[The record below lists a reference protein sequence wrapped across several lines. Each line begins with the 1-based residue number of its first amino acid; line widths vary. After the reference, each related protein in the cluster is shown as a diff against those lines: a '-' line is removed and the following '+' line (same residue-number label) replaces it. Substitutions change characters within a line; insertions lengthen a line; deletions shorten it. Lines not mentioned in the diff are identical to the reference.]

1 MQILINIKLRN
12 GVKPQRST
20 TVTTMKKNYLLILLC
35 ILVSIFVW
43 TVEYQNIVK
52 LETVERYLMFSGDN
66 FFQGRIWTPVTA
78 LFVHGDLA
86 HLIGNMFFLY
96 VFGNTLE
103 DVVGAKK
110 TMAVFFFGG
119 ISSFL
124 LSLLLYPPDILMIG
138 ASAAIFTVTAVVML
152 TKPLKFSML
161 FMLPV
166 GLVAIIYFIYNLV
179 AVYYEVGGNVAY
191 ASHLI
196 GFIVGI
202 PFGIAL
208 SPKWARNLLITI
220 ALLVLYVAVTLALST
235 FFSFS
240 LSPF

>member
-1 MQILINIKLRN
+1 
-12 GVKPQRST
+12 
-20 TVTTMKKNYLLILLC
+20 MKKNYLLILLC
-35 ILVSIFVW
+35 ILVSVFVW
-43 TVEYQNIVK
+43 TIGDQNIV
-52 LETVERYLMFSGDN
+52 TQFLMFSGDN
-66 FFQGRIWTPVTA
+66 FLEGKIWTPVTA
-78 LFVHGDLA
+78 LFVHGDPA

-103 DVVGAKK
+103 DVVGTKK

-124 LSLLLYPPDILMIG
+124 LSLLFYPLDILMIG

-196 GFIVGI
+196 GFILGI
-202 PFGIAL
+202 PFGMAL
-208 SPKWARNLLITI
+208 SPEWARNLLITI
-220 ALLVLYVAVTLALST
+220 ALLILYVAVTLALST
-235 FFSFS
+235 LFSFS

>member
-1 MQILINIKLRN
+1 
-12 GVKPQRST
+12 
-20 TVTTMKKNYLLILLC
+20 MKKNYLLILLC
-35 ILVSIFVW
+35 ILVSVFAW
-43 TVEYQNIVK
+43 TIEDQNIV
-52 LETVERYLMFSGDN
+52 EQFLMFSGDN
-66 FFQGRIWTPVTA
+66 FFEGNVWTPVTA

-124 LSLLLYPPDILMIG
+124 LSLLFYRPDVLMIG
-138 ASAAIFTVTAVVML
+138 ASAAIFTVTAAVML

-166 GLVAIIYFIYNLV
+166 GLVAIIYFVYNLI

-191 ASHLI
+191 ASHII
-196 GFIVGI
+196 GFILGI
-202 PFGIAL
+202 PFGMAL
-208 SPKWARNLLITI
+208 SPKWARNLLITM
-220 ALLVLYVAVTLALST
+220 ALLILYVAVTLALRT

-240 LSPF
+240 LPGPF

>member
-1 MQILINIKLRN
+1 
-12 GVKPQRST
+12 
-20 TVTTMKKNYLLILLC
+20 MKKNYLLILLC
-35 ILVSIFVW
+35 ILVSIFAW
-43 TVEYQNIVK
+43 TIENQNIV
-52 LETVERYLMFSGDN
+52 EQFLMFSGDN
-66 FFQGRIWTPVTA
+66 FLEGKVWTPVTA

-103 DVVGAKK
+103 DVVGANK

-124 LSLLLYPPDILMIG
+124 LSLLFYRPDVLMIG
-138 ASAAIFTVTAVVML
+138 ASAAIFTLTAVVML

-166 GLVAIIYFIYNLV
+166 GLVAIIYFVYNV
-179 AVYYEVGGNVAY
+179 IAVYYGVGGNVAY
-191 ASHLI
+191 SSHII
-196 GFIVGI
+196 GFILGI
-202 PFGIAL
+202 PFGMAL
-208 SPKWARNLLITI
+208 SPKWARNLLITL
-220 ALLVLYVAVTLALST
+220 ALLMLYVAVTLVLRT

-240 LSPF
+240 LPGPF

>member
-1 MQILINIKLRN
+1 
-12 GVKPQRST
+12 
-20 TVTTMKKNYLLILLC
+20 MKKNYLLILLC
-35 ILVSIFVW
+35 ILVSVFAWAI
-43 TVEYQNIVK
+43 EDQNVV
-52 LETVERYLMFSGDN
+52 TQFLMFSGDN
-66 FFQGRIWTPVTA
+66 FLEGRIWTPVTA
-78 LFVHGDLA
+78 LFVHGDFA

-96 VFGNTLE
+96 LFGNTLE

-124 LSLLLYPPDILMIG
+124 LSLLFYPLDILMIG
-138 ASAAIFTVTAVVML
+138 ASAAIFTLTAVVML
-152 TKPLKFSML
+152 TKPLKFSVL

-196 GFIVGI
+196 GFILGI
-202 PFGIAL
+202 PFGMAL
-208 SPKWARNLLITI
+208 SPEWARNLLITI
-220 ALLVLYVAVTLALST
+220 ALLILYVAVTLALSM
-235 FFSFS
+235 FFSSS

>member
-1 MQILINIKLRN
+1 M
-12 GVKPQRST
+12 

-35 ILVSIFVW
+35 IIVSIFVW
-43 TVEYQNIVK
+43 TAEYQSIVK
-52 LETVERYLMFSGDN
+52 RETVERYLMFSGDN
-66 FFQGRIWTPVTA
+66 LLQGRIWTPATA
-78 LFVHGDLA
+78 LFVHGDPA

-110 TMAVFFFGG
+110 TIAVFFFGG

-124 LSLLLYPPDILMIG
+124 LSLLFYPPDILMIG
-138 ASAAIFTVTAVVML
+138 ASAAIFTVTAAVML
-152 TKPLKFSML
+152 AKPLKFSML

-166 GLVAIIYFIYNLV
+166 GLVAIVYFIYNLV

-196 GFIVGI
+196 GFILGI
-202 PFGIAL
+202 PFGMAL
-208 SPKWARNLLITI
+208 SPEWARNLLITI
-220 ALLVLYVAVTLALST
+220 ALLILYVAVTLALST
-235 FFSFS
+235 FFSFN

>member
-1 MQILINIKLRN
+1 
-12 GVKPQRST
+12 
-20 TVTTMKKNYLLILLC
+20 MKKNYLLILLC
-35 ILVSIFVW
+35 ILASVFAW
-43 TVEYQNIVK
+43 TIEDQNIVEQ
-52 LETVERYLMFSGDN
+52 LLMFSGDN
-66 FFQGRIWTPVTA
+66 FFQGKVWTSVTA
-78 LFVHGDLA
+78 LFVHGDLT

-124 LSLLLYPPDILMIG
+124 LSLLFYQPDILMIG
-138 ASAAIFTVTAVVML
+138 ASAAIFTLTAVVML

-166 GLVAIIYFIYNLV
+166 GLVAIIYFVYNLI

-191 ASHLI
+191 ASHII
-196 GFIVGI
+196 GFILGI
-202 PFGIAL
+202 PLGMAL
-208 SPKWARNLLITI
+208 SPKWARNLLITM
-220 ALLVLYVAVTLALST
+220 ALLILYVAVTLALRT

-240 LSPF
+240 LPSPF

>member
-1 MQILINIKLRN
+1 
-12 GVKPQRST
+12 
-20 TVTTMKKNYLLILLC
+20 MKKNYLLILLC
-35 ILVSIFVW
+35 ILVSVFAW
-43 TVEYQNIVK
+43 TIEDQNIV
-52 LETVERYLMFSGDN
+52 TQFLMFSGDN
-66 FFQGRIWTPVTA
+66 FLEGKIWTPVTA
-78 LFVHGDLA
+78 LFVHGDPA

-103 DVVGAKK
+103 DVVGTKK
-110 TMAVFFFGG
+110 SMAVFFFGG

-124 LSLLLYPPDILMIG
+124 LSLLFYPPDILMIG
-138 ASAAIFTVTAVVML
+138 ASAAIFTVTAAVML

-196 GFIVGI
+196 GFILGI
-202 PFGIAL
+202 PFGMAL

-220 ALLVLYVAVTLALST
+220 ALLILYIAVTLALSM
-235 FFSFS
+235 FFSFGP
-240 LSPF
+240 SPF

>member
-1 MQILINIKLRN
+1 
-12 GVKPQRST
+12 
-20 TVTTMKKNYLLILLC
+20 MKKNYLLILLC
-35 ILVSIFVW
+35 ILVSIFAW
-43 TVEYQNIVK
+43 TIEYQNIVEQ
-52 LETVERYLMFSGDN
+52 ETVEQYLMFSGDN

-86 HLIGNMFFLY
+86 HLVGNMFFLY

-110 TMAVFFFGG
+110 TMATFFFGG
-119 ISSFL
+119 ISSFI
-124 LSLLLYPPDILMIG
+124 LSLFFYSWDVPMIG

-166 GLVAIIYFIYNLV
+166 GLVAIIYFVYNLI

-191 ASHLI
+191 ASHII
-196 GFIVGI
+196 GFILGI
-202 PFGIAL
+202 PFGMAL
-208 SPKWARNLLITI
+208 SPKWAKNLLITI
-220 ALLVLYVAVTLALST
+220 ALLILYVAATLVLRT

-240 LSPF
+240 LPGPF

>member
-1 MQILINIKLRN
+1 
-12 GVKPQRST
+12 
-20 TVTTMKKNYLLILLC
+20 MKKNYLLILLC
-35 ILVSIFVW
+35 ILLSVFAW
-43 TVEYQNIVK
+43 TIEDQNIVK
-52 LETVERYLMFSGDN
+52 QFLMFSGDS
-66 FFQGRIWTPVTA
+66 FFEGKVWTPVTA

-86 HLIGNMFFLY
+86 HLVGNMFFLY

-124 LSLLLYPPDILMIG
+124 LSLLFYRPDVLMIG

-152 TKPLKFSML
+152 AKPLKFSML

-191 ASHLI
+191 ASHII
-196 GFIVGI
+196 GFILGI
-202 PFGIAL
+202 PFGMAF
-208 SPKWARNLLITI
+208 SPKWAKNLLITA
-220 ALLVLYVAVTLALST
+220 ALLVLYVAVTLALSM

-240 LSPF
+240 LPGPF

>member
-1 MQILINIKLRN
+1 MAI
-12 GVKPQRST
+12 
-20 TVTTMKKNYLLILLC
+20 TMKKNYLLILLC
-35 ILVSIFVW
+35 ILVSIFAW
-43 TVEYQNIVK
+43 TIEDQNIV
-52 LETVERYLMFSGDN
+52 EQFLMFSGDN
-66 FFQGRIWTPVTA
+66 FFQGKVWTPITA
-78 LFVHGDLA
+78 LFVHGDPA
-86 HLIGNMFFLY
+86 HLVGNMFFLY

-103 DVVGAKK
+103 DVVGAEK

-124 LSLLLYPPDILMIG
+124 LSLLFYHPNVPMIG

-166 GLVAIIYFIYNLV
+166 GLVAIIYFVYNLI

-191 ASHLI
+191 ASHII
-196 GFIVGI
+196 GFMLGI
-202 PFGIAL
+202 PFGMAF
-208 SPKWARNLLITI
+208 SPKWAKNLLITA
-220 ALLVLYVAVTLALST
+220 ALLILYVAVTLVLST

-240 LSPF
+240 FPGPF

>member
-1 MQILINIKLRN
+1 
-12 GVKPQRST
+12 
-20 TVTTMKKNYLLILLC
+20 MKKNYLLILLC
-35 ILVSIFVW
+35 ILVSVFVW
-43 TVEYQNIVK
+43 TIGDQNIV
-52 LETVERYLMFSGDN
+52 TQFLMFSGDN
-66 FFQGRIWTPVTA
+66 FLEGKIWTPVTA
-78 LFVHGDLA
+78 LFVHGDPA

-103 DVVGAKK
+103 DVVGTKK
-110 TMAVFFFGG
+110 SMAVFFFGG

-124 LSLLLYPPDILMIG
+124 LSLLFYPLDILMIG

-196 GFIVGI
+196 GFILGI
-202 PFGIAL
+202 PFGMAL
-208 SPKWARNLLITI
+208 GPEWARNLLITI
-220 ALLVLYVAVTLALST
+220 ALLILYVAVTLALST

-240 LSPF
+240 PGPF

>member
-1 MQILINIKLRN
+1 
-12 GVKPQRST
+12 
-20 TVTTMKKNYLLILLC
+20 MKKNYLLILLC
-35 ILVSIFVW
+35 ILVSVFVW
-43 TVEYQNIVK
+43 TIGDQNIV
-52 LETVERYLMFSGDN
+52 TQFLMFSGDN
-66 FFQGRIWTPVTA
+66 FLEGKIWTPVTA
-78 LFVHGDLA
+78 LFVHGDPA

-103 DVVGAKK
+103 DVVGTKK

-124 LSLLLYPPDILMIG
+124 LSLLFYPLDILMIG

-196 GFIVGI
+196 GFILGI
-202 PFGIAL
+202 PFGMAL
-208 SPKWARNLLITI
+208 SPEWARNLLITI
-220 ALLVLYVAVTLALST
+220 ALLILYVAVTLALST

-240 LSPF
+240 PGPF

>member
-1 MQILINIKLRN
+1 
-12 GVKPQRST
+12 
-20 TVTTMKKNYLLILLC
+20 MKKNYLLILLC
-35 ILVSIFVW
+35 ILVSVFAW
-43 TVEYQNIVK
+43 TVEDQNIVK
-52 LETVERYLMFSGDN
+52 QFLMFSGDN
-66 FFQGRIWTPVTA
+66 FLEGKVWTPVTA
-78 LFVHGDLA
+78 LFAHGDLT

-124 LSLLLYPPDILMIG
+124 LSLLFYPLDILMIG
-138 ASAAIFTVTAVVML
+138 ASAAIFTLTAVVML

-166 GLVAIIYFIYNLV
+166 GLVAIIYFVYNLI

-191 ASHLI
+191 ASHII
-196 GFIVGI
+196 GFILGI
-202 PFGIAL
+202 PFGMAL
-208 SPKWARNLLITI
+208 SPKWARNLLITM
-220 ALLVLYVAVTLALST
+220 ALLILYVAVTLALRT

-240 LSPF
+240 LPGPF

>member
-1 MQILINIKLRN
+1 MAI
-12 GVKPQRST
+12 
-20 TVTTMKKNYLLILLC
+20 TMKKNYLLILLC
-35 ILVSIFVW
+35 ILVSIFAW
-43 TVEYQNIVK
+43 TIEDQNIV
-52 LETVERYLMFSGDN
+52 EQFLMFSGDN
-66 FFQGRIWTPVTA
+66 FFQGKVWTPITA
-78 LFVHGDLA
+78 LFVHDNLP
-86 HLIGNMFFLY
+86 HLVGNMFFLY

-124 LSLLLYPPDILMIG
+124 LSLLFYHPNVLMIG

-166 GLVAIIYFIYNLV
+166 GLVAIIYFVYNLI

-191 ASHLI
+191 ASHII
-196 GFIVGI
+196 GFMLGI
-202 PFGIAL
+202 PFGMAF
-208 SPKWARNLLITI
+208 SPKWAKNLLITA
-220 ALLVLYVAVTLALST
+220 ALLILYVAVTLVLST

-240 LSPF
+240 FPGPF

>member
-1 MQILINIKLRN
+1 
-12 GVKPQRST
+12 
-20 TVTTMKKNYLLILLC
+20 MKKNYLLILLC
-35 ILVSIFVW
+35 ILVSVFAW
-43 TVEYQNIVK
+43 TIEDQNIV
-52 LETVERYLMFSGDN
+52 EQFLMFSGDN
-66 FFQGRIWTPVTA
+66 FFEGNVWTPVTA
-78 LFVHGDLA
+78 LFVHGDLT

-124 LSLLLYPPDILMIG
+124 LSLLFYQPDILMIG
-138 ASAAIFTVTAVVML
+138 ASAAIFTLTAVVML

-166 GLVAIIYFIYNLV
+166 GLVAIIYFVYNLI

-191 ASHLI
+191 ASHII
-196 GFIVGI
+196 GFILGI
-202 PFGIAL
+202 PFGMAL
-208 SPKWARNLLITI
+208 SPKWARNLLITM
-220 ALLVLYVAVTLALST
+220 ALLILYVAVTLALRT

-240 LSPF
+240 LPGPF

>member
-1 MQILINIKLRN
+1 
-12 GVKPQRST
+12 
-20 TVTTMKKNYLLILLC
+20 MKKNYLLILLC
-35 ILVSIFVW
+35 ILVSIFAW
-43 TVEYQNIVK
+43 TIEDQNTVEQF
-52 LETVERYLMFSGDN
+52 LMFSGDS
-66 FFQGRIWTPVTA
+66 FFQGKVWTSVTA

-86 HLIGNMFFLY
+86 HLVGNMFFLY

-124 LSLLLYPPDILMIG
+124 LSLLFYPPDVLMIG

-166 GLVAIIYFIYNLV
+166 GLVAIIYFVYNLI

-191 ASHLI
+191 ASHII
-196 GFIVGI
+196 GFILGI
-202 PFGIAL
+202 PFGMAL
-208 SPKWARNLLITI
+208 SPKWAKNLLITA
-220 ALLVLYVAVTLALST
+220 ALLILYVAVTLVLSM

-240 LSPF
+240 LPGPF